1 MSTAGARQG
10 AQTSRPSHL
19 PSMKIVL
26 VVLVVGMMLA
36 TVGVLFAGLIGLV
49 RGGND
54 PMRSNRLMRW
64 RVLLQAGTLLLFML
78 LLHLLR
84 S

>member
-1 MSTAGARQG
+1 
-10 AQTSRPSHL
+10 
-19 PSMKIVL
+19 MKTVLVIL
-26 VVLVVGMMLA
+26 VVLMMLA
-36 TVGVLFAGLIGLV
+36 TLGVLFAGLVGLV

-64 RVLLQAGTLLLFML
+64 RVLLQAGTLLMFML

-84 S
+84 T